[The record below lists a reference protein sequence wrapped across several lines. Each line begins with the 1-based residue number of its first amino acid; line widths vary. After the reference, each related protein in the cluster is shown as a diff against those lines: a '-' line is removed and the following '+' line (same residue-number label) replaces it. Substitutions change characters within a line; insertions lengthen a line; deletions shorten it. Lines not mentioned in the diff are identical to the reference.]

1 MLDEGK
7 LDDIFGDFIR
17 SGTGSGDDIKQIYNT
32 LPYLNP
38 EQIRQLTLLAA
49 LSKKYDSLVLAE
61 IVEKIQVYAKQNRK
75 TGFRFTRLIES
86 YSLYKHFKGYSAS
99 TKMGD
104 DKI

>member
-7 LDDIFGDFIR
+7 IDDIFGEFIR
-17 SGTGSGDDIKQIYNT
+17 NGNGSGDDIKQIYNT
-32 LPYLNP
+32 LPYLNF
-38 EQIRQLTLLAA
+38 EQQRQMTLVSALAE
-49 LSKKYDSLVLAE
+49 KYDSPVLRE
-61 IVEKIQVYAKQNRK
+61 IVAKVEAYARKNRK